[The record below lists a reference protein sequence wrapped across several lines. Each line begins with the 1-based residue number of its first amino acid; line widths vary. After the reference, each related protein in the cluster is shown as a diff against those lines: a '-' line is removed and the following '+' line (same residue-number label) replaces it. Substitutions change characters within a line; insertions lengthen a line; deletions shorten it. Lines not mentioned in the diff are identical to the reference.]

1 MALKKKPKVDEPVE
15 TGSMTEDEAVALAKD
30 ETKRFDASAS
40 MERLQL
46 ATRIVSEKFGL
57 DDEYHVTKFNDKGK
71 VVDITLEGAEFILS
85 CTIKNSENQGMY
97 TPD

>member
-1 MALKKKPKVDEPVE
+1 MALKKKKAVEEPEV
-15 TGSMTEDEAVALAKD
+15 MTAEEIEAVQEDEQ
-30 ETKRFDASAS
+30 KRLDASAS

-71 VVDITLEGAEFILS
+71 VVDLTLENAEFIVS
-85 CTIKNSENQGMY
+85 CTIKNSEAQGMY
-97 TPD
+97 IPE